1 MKKLNKYVRVGIVL
15 CLAAVL
21 LITSLWGSGDVQA
34 APSRMSGVQKVVN
47 SISETDP
54 FTIVEIVPDNADA
67 TLGFLVK
74 GYEPKVPGGLLKTV
88 KGEAARK
95 EVATKWLSEHTNGT
109 ASNGQMMISFV
120 SSSLY
125 EEQLHKPAD
134 ASNWTILYFTEGYS
148 ETRTGSFK
156 EAVDYGLEMK
166 QSHTWNRF
174 GEGRRLKIVETVDEK
189 LVELAQEILDEE
201 KETIDLLDK
210 IGEVKGL
217 LINLYM

>member
-1 MKKLNKYVRVGIVL
+1 MKINRDLRVGFPNQNEVRQSNQSSNRYGDMIVKQGSKMQTEQL
-15 CLAAVL
+15 TRLLGDISAA
-21 LITSLWGSGDVQA
+21 GDRGA
-34 APSRMSGVQKVVN
+34 RSRNLRELTRFKM
-47 SISETDP
+47 
-54 FTIVEIVPDNADA
+54 
-67 TLGFLVK
+67 LVK
-74 GYEPKVPGGLLKTV
+74 RFL
-88 KGEAARK
+88 
-95 EVATKWLSEHTNGT
+95 
-109 ASNGQMMISFV
+109 Q
-120 SSSLY
+120 
-125 EEQLHKPAD
+125 
-134 ASNWTILYFTEGYS
+134 
-148 ETRTGSFK
+148 